1 METIKQIKKGRTS
14 SSKVASSSS
23 SSSSTSEVTDAK
35 VQAVCS
41 LDTNEASCSFME
53 KPSSRLPPR
62 PPARSTS
69 TGEGLYLLYLPNE

>member
-1 METIKQIKKGRTS
+1 METIKQIKKGRAS

-23 SSSSTSEVTDAK
+23 SDSTSEVTDAK

-41 LDTNEASCSFME
+41 LDTNEASCSFIE
-53 KPSSRLPPR
+53 KPSSKLPPR